1 MREIIEDREFT
12 IEITYRPEELTMIV
26 DWYIENKMPPI
37 FKNYDL
43 ENDDIA
49 DMIEYEAVKSL
60 LDVGSNRIL
69 TDFLEGGKNIIIF
82 TPEEAQGYIDDI
94 LDEEEE

>member
-12 IEITYRPEELTMIV
+12 IEITYRPEELMMIV

-43 ENDDIA
+43 ENNDIA

-60 LDVGSNRIL
+60 LDVGSNQVL
-69 TDFLEGGKNIIIF
+69 TEFIEGSEDVIVF
-82 TPEEAQGYIDDI
+82 TPD
-94 LDEEEE
+94 LNEEEE